1 MVAVQGLE
9 VEAVNL
15 VLDHSQ
21 EEDSDLQVEAVRG
34 QEVVVAQEEDL
45 ALDHGLEEDPDLEVL
60 EGQETDPVVVLQEA
74 DQEAEEVQGQ
84 VQDQV
89 LQMIWD

>member
-9 VEAVNL
+9 VEVVNL
-15 VLDHSQ
+15 VLYHSQ

-60 EGQETDPVVVLQEA
+60 EGQETDRAVVLQEV